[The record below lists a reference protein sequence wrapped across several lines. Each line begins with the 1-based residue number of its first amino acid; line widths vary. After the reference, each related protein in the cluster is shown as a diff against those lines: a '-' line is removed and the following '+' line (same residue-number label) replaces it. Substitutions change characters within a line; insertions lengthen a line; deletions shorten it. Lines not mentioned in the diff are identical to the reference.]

1 MKPNAHL
8 IIGMALLASPV
19 AFADQT
25 CRDDAAN
32 TGYLG
37 VVELLPACEPSLPAR
52 QPERLPEKV
61 VKPTEAKPNA
71 RAVAEATV
79 PTAR

>member
-8 IIGMALLASPV
+8 IIAMGMLASSA

-79 PTAR
+79 PVTR